1 MTPDTRTTRGTQGDL
16 GWSRA
21 RWRSAAFEVARDA
34 MLILD
39 DAAVCIDANASARR
53 LLDAGAA
60 GLSGRRIDEFAD
72 PAVLGARS
80 SRWPV
85 FMADGRDEGE
95 CELRRA
101 DGARVRV
108 EFALTARIGS
118 NRHLAVLRAG
128 AQAGPVEPLRPSVAE
143 ASRLMSDVIRHVNHD
158 LRTPLNGVVGASGL
172 LAETELSQEQR
183 EYVELLLAS
192 GDALTAVIDDIS
204 GFPGADDGS
213 PATEAETSGSSARE
227 NLNPAALGRL
237 VLVVEDD
244 HSSRLVAVRLMQA
257 RGLEVDAVASGRDAL
272 AALESSSYDAIFM
285 NCEMPDLDGYATTR
299 EIRRREGDERHVP
312 IIAMTASTMPGD
324 AERCRAAGMDFY
336 VAKPIKAAGLD
347 YIIARAIGTGE
358 N

>member
-60 GLSGRRIDEFAD
+60 GLSGRRIDELGD

-95 CELRRA
+95 CELRRE
-101 DGARVRV
+101 DGSSVLV

-128 AQAGPVEPLRPSVAE
+128 AEAGPVEPRRPTVAE
-143 ASRLMSDVIRHVNHD
+143 ASRLMSDVIRNVNHD

-172 LAETELSQEQR
+172 LAETDLSQEQR

-204 GFPGADDGS
+204 GFAGADDGN
-213 PATEAETSGSSARE
+213 AAGEAEHSGSSARGNV
-227 NLNPAALGRL
+227 NLAAVGRL

-244 HSSRLVAVRLMQA
+244 ESSRLVAVRLMQG

-299 EIRRREGDERHVP
+299 EIRRREGEERHVP

-324 AERCRAAGMDFY
+324 AERCHAAGMDFY